1 MPLYLRTAIAATVAG
16 VAGLLVWAFSAQF
29 IGSSSNARLR
39 DTMPMVGSAM
49 MSVCSLMF
57 MISAVLAIVHAA
69 RGRKFSWTHGL
80 VFFGSKGQVEHEKQ
94 VNPFLHWLVITRKR
108 VAGFN
113 PQTDRVT
120 KTNA

>member
-69 RGRKFSWTHGL
+69 RGRKFSWTHGH
-80 VFFGSKGQVEHEKQ
+80 F
-94 VNPFLHWLVITRKR
+94 
-108 VAGFN
+108 VAIAGC
-113 PQTDRVT
+113 VT
-120 KTNA
+120 FAAGIAGAYPR